1 MLKQHGFFFIFRLPK
16 CSNQKKDIVYFDLCT
31 VLKFT
36 SNNIGVIE
44 VIMIHLSLLS
54 KSNWKFWTVK
64 IEGAVSYLKRRYTEC

>member
-1 MLKQHGFFFIFRLPK
+1 M
-16 CSNQKKDIVYFDLCT
+16 YFDLCT

-64 IEGAVSYLKRRYTEC
+64 IEGAVSYLKRQYTEC